1 MGKDLHNK
9 DEQSGDKIEQIAM
22 MLERA
27 KLGEYVDMMASPKK
41 LIRRNFVA
49 GLSRGFGM
57 AIGFTVLGAIGLYFL
72 QKLVMLNLPI
82 FGNFIAEIVKIVQDR
97 L

>member
-1 MGKDLHNK
+1 
-9 DEQSGDKIEQIAM
+9 M
-22 MLERA
+22 MLEKA
-27 KLGEYVDMMASPKK
+27 KLGEYVDMMSSPKK
-41 LIRRNFVA
+41 LIRRNFIA

-57 AIGFTVLGAIGLYFL
+57 AIGFTVLGAIALYFL
-72 QKLVMLNLPI
+72 QKLVMLNLPF